1 MRKVS
6 IWASGLLASAI
17 PFVFVGAVIVLGACI
32 FEAVGQQPAD
42 SSAPF
47 HAAASPSEQ
56 VLTVASVDTLD
67 DVAQRQPDNYAYG
80 NAPHHDASP
89 PIKQTFAPPI
99 KQTPH
104 DQHTGA
110 WPTSGRGHQTNTA
123 PLDRLRRNL
132 GCNSG
137 CTYQLLRKLFNYFK
151 DENGILNAIGTR
163 TSAARASG
171 LRIGHC

>member
-1 MRKVS
+1 MRQVS

-56 VLTVASVDTLD
+56 VLTVASVDTPD

-80 NAPHHDASP
+80 NAPHHDASTADQTNIRTARSNKP
-89 PIKQTFAPPI
+89 HTTNTRARGPQVAAVTKQT
-99 KQTPH
+99 Q
-104 DQHTGA
+104 
-110 WPTSGRGHQTNTA
+110 
-123 PLDRLRRNL
+123 
-132 GCNSG
+132 
-137 CTYQLLRKLFNYFK
+137 
-151 DENGILNAIGTR
+151 
-163 TSAARASG
+163 
-171 LRIGHC
+171 